1 MDRQI
6 NMKIAEETMR
16 ITKQGWYEK
25 NGRKIELPNV
35 DYSRVIVIDPLEGDS
50 FEDLVITNIDDIDG
64 KIYIVEADSF
74 AAADG
79 MEKCLV
85 MNFANAHTPGGGFL
99 HGANAQEE
107 CLCRQSQKD
116 LAHDENVKKV

>member
-1 MDRQI
+1 
-6 NMKIAEETMR
+6 MKIAEETMR

-64 KIYIVEADSF
+64 KIYIVEAVSF
-74 AAADG
+74 PA
-79 MEKCLV
+79 KHV
-85 MNFANAHTPGGGFL
+85 I
-99 HGANAQEE
+99 
-107 CLCRQSQKD
+107 
-116 LAHDENVKKV
+116 

>member
-35 DYSRVIVIDPLEGDS
+35 DYSRVIVIDPLQGDT
-50 FEDLVITNIDDIDG
+50 FEDLVTQTSHIRNKPSIRRS
-64 KIYIVEADSF
+64 IV
-74 AAADG
+74 
-79 MEKCLV
+79 
-85 MNFANAHTPGGGFL
+85 T
-99 HGANAQEE
+99 
-107 CLCRQSQKD
+107 
-116 LAHDENVKKV
+116 